1 MKRDISIDI
10 LRGFAILTMVAANLS
25 AYVLQ
30 MPPPLLFRFY
40 GTFAAPI
47 FILLSG
53 GMVGLKGK
61 DLDRGL
67 IYYLRRGCMILL
79 VAGLIDLLIWH
90 EFPFM
95 TVDVLY
101 LIGFAMPITY
111 LFSRLKKRLQTV
123 IILTIFLISPFLQNI
138 LGYRESID
146 VIVSLGAINRWLI
159 DGWFPVFPWL
169 GFCFLGPVILQLRQN
184 SETKFGNLKALV
196 FGLLFLCGGAALWY
210 IFPGALLIR
219 EGYSEMFYPPPLG
232 YIATAIGIIILL
244 FAVLDRWA
252 GIFLF
257 RPLQRLG
264 EASLFLYILHL
275 SAIKFYFSVYWPGR
289 DFWSFTLI
297 YLAFIFSLILIAFGL
312 RQIKKQWINRPRLV
326 KFFIG

>member
-61 DLDRGL
+61 DLDRGF
-67 IYYLRRGCMILL
+67 IYYLRRGSLILL
-79 VAGLIDLLIWH
+79 VAGLIELIIWH
-90 EFPFM
+90 EIPFM

-101 LIGFAMPITY
+101 LIGLAMPITY
-111 LFSRLKKRLQTV
+111 LFSHLKDRLKTF
-123 IILTIFLISPFLQNI
+123 IILTIFVLSPVLQSL
-138 LGYRESID
+138 LGYRESIN

-159 DGWFPVFPWL
+159 DGWFPIFPWM

-184 SETKFGNLKALV
+184 SETKFGNLMA
-196 FGLLFLCGGAALWY
+196 FWSGLLFFCGGAALWFFY
-210 IFPGALLIR
+210 PGALLIR
-219 EGYSEMFYPPPLG
+219 EGYSEMFYPPTLG

-244 FAVLDRWA
+244 FALIDRWA
-252 GIFLF
+252 GIFIF
-257 RPLQRLG
+257 RPMQWLG
-264 EASLFLYILHL
+264 EASLFFYILHL
-275 SAIKFYFSVYWPGR
+275 CAIKYYFSVYWAGK
-289 DFWSFTLI
+289 DFDNFTLI
-297 YLAFIFSLILIAFGL
+297 YLAFIFGLILIAFGL
-312 RQIKKQWINRPRLV
+312 RQIKNQWINRPKIV